1 MGAKTTPVNRSG
13 PEVESIDF
21 VENHLATERDPY
33 ANAIDYEVL
42 RLGSRPIEAVSE
54 REYATTAEMEAF
66 MQERVVIL
74 VHKGTDK
81 NASPRVPVGL
91 NGEKV
96 WLPRDVPIRL
106 PRRLVAV
113 LAQSQEA
120 TFDTTDNPDPGA
132 NEGKII
138 KRRNGQT
145 VPFAVLNDPNPR
157 GIPWLRRVMKEA

>member
-1 MGAKTTPVNRSG
+1 MGGRTGKAS
-13 PEVESIDF
+13 EVESVDF
-21 VENHLATERDPY
+21 VENHLATEANPY

-42 RLGSRPIEAVSE
+42 RLGARPIQVVTE
-54 REYATTAEMEAF
+54 REYQTTAEMEAF
-66 MQERVVIL
+66 MQERLVIV

-96 WLPRDVPIRL
+96 WLPRDVPIKL

-120 TFDTTDNPDPGA
+120 TFDTVDNPDPSA
-132 NEGKII
+132 DEGKII

-145 VPFAVLNDPNPR
+145 APFAVLHDPNPR
-157 GIPWLRRVMKEA
+157 GAHWLRRVTKEA